1 MFLVLIPYKNGPD
14 DTTTG
19 VSRYA
24 RQLYHLGQHLFTD
37 VTARLHYNIREVKV
51 TLLVYWDDKR
61 KVIKSNIK
69 ILHTSINAFVLSFI

>member
-1 MFLVLIPYKNGPD
+1 MAFLLIPYNNGPD

>member
-1 MFLVLIPYKNGPD
+1 LSFVLIPYKNGPD

-24 RQLYHLGQHLFTD
+24 RQLYHPGQHLFTD

-51 TLLVYWDDKR
+51 TLLVNRDDK
-61 KVIKSNIK
+61 KK
-69 ILHTSINAFVLSFI
+69 LLL